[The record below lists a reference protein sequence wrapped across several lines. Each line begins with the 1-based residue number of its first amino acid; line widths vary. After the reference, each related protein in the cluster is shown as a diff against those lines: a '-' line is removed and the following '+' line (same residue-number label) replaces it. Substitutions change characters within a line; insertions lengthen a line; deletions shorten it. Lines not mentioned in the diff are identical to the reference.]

1 MIMKSRPVFFISR
14 EITVFIIMCVIL
26 HVKVVSLLMES
37 VFKIVDHTGVTKTKI
52 SRTK

>member
-1 MIMKSRPVFFISR
+1 
-14 EITVFIIMCVIL
+14 
-26 HVKVVSLLMES
+26 MES